1 MRGLDEVDIQILRLL
16 NEDARRS
23 YSEIAE
29 RADVSQPTVT
39 NRVERLRKLDVIH
52 RFTLDLDRS
61 ILNEGVSVLIDIDTF
76 ASTVDNVA
84 RAFKQREGVHTVHMT
99 ADAHAIVLATCRPND
114 VHELVAETLRE
125 PQYSA
130 YEVKL
135 LADTR
140 TDPSIDDVK
149 FSVECTT
156 CGNQVVSENG
166 VETQIDGTLYHF
178 CCERC
183 EADFEAKYEQLREN
197 A

>member
-29 RADVSQPTVT
+29 QADVSQPTVT
-39 NRVERLRKLDVIH
+39 NRVDRLRELDVI
-52 RFTLDLDRS
+52 RGFTLDLDRS
-61 ILNEGVSVLIDIDTF
+61 ILHEGVSVLIDVDAL
-76 ASTVDNVA
+76 ASTVDDVA
-84 RAFKQREGVHTVHMT
+84 RAFERRECVHTVHTT
-99 ADAHAIVLATCRPND
+99 ADSHAIVLATASPND
-114 VHELVAETLRE
+114 VHELVAETLAE
-125 PQYSA
+125 EQYST

-140 TDPSIDDVK
+140 ADPSIDGVD
-149 FSVECTT
+149 FSVECAT

-166 VETQIDGTLYHF
+166 VATRIDGTLYHF

-183 EADFEAKYEQLREN
+183 EADFEEKYEQLREN